1 MKRHWDWDRSIHSYH
16 SNSHLLDESSRCR
29 AVAGKYRRSVPIFMI
44 IHQLD
49 CLPNVIDT
57 HHAENRTENLFPVN
71 AHFRSDM
78 IKQGTSEKEALTV
91 FGDRSIA
98 AVHDKAGSL
107 FDAEGNIRFDSR
119 QMSASH

>member
-78 IKQGTSEKEALTV
+78 IKQGPISTPGASPGPILSAFTR
-91 FGDRSIA
+91 GA
-98 AVHDKAGSL
+98 
-107 FDAEGNIRFDSR
+107 
-119 QMSASH
+119 SASTKQSPN